1 MDWSGQGDSNS
12 RPSAPKADAL
22 PDCAMPR
29 RGENHTEASGAPPDR
44 RATGLVLEQH
54 SFGGELI
61 ADAIGLGP
69 VLRAPRRGT
78 KRDALLDLPIGK
90 ARGGGRG
97 RLPARRRGATAGEP
111 EPLGGREGQEA
122 ERGA

>member
-1 MDWSGQGDSNS
+1 MEWWGQGGSNS
-12 RPSAPKADAL
+12 RPSGPKADAL

-44 RATGLVLEQH
+44 RAAGLVFEQH

-69 VLRAPRRGT
+69 VLRAPRRGA

-97 RLPARRRGATAGEP
+97 RLPARRRGAAAGEP
-111 EPLGGREGQEA
+111 DPLGGLAGPDA